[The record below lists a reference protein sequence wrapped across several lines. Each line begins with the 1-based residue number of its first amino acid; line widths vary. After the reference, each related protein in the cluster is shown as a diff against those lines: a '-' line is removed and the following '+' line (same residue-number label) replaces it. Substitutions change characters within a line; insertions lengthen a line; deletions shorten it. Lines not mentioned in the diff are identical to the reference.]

1 MAASP
6 RLLATA
12 AVVTAAAFAGGLA
25 LGAGGGEAPAVKAAP
40 AGKPLETVAAG
51 NASLD
56 GARLGKA
63 AALPALRRERRA
75 SASGS
80 STAVSPGAATS
91 VAGGGSSAGSQSS
104 GSAGTTSPGTSAPP
118 SSGNSSGSTGSA
130 DSGST
135 GPADTGA
142 GTGGPS
148 SQPDDPIVV
157 SED

>member
-51 NASLD
+51 KASLD

-63 AALPALRRERRA
+63 AALPALKRERRA

-80 STAVSPGAATS
+80 STAASPGAATS
-91 VAGGGSSAGSQSS
+91 AAGAGSSADSQSS
-104 GSAGTTSPGTSAPP
+104 GSAGTTSPGTSSPP
-118 SSGNSSGSTGSA
+118 SSGNSTGSA
-130 DSGST
+130 DPRPT
-135 GPADTGA
+135 DT
-142 GTGGPS
+142 TTNDGPS
-148 SQPDDPIVV
+148 SQQDDPIVV